1 VGSSPKLLNTFL
13 TLNKETAV
21 RDRFAPHDDV
31 YYKKQIETTRNTEMM
46 YVYVA
51 EAMID
56 GVLQPIAANIVS
68 HFGKRVTYVHG
79 ASGNRGRNLMAPF
92 LLQWSAILEAK
103 RVGATEYDFWGIAD
117 SEDPTH
123 PWAGITRFKRG
134 FGGSMVQYIGA
145 YDIIYKPTW
154 YKIYRAY
161 KTLRK

>member
-1 VGSSPKLLNTFL
+1 
-13 TLNKETAV
+13 
-21 RDRFAPHDDV
+21 
-31 YYKKQIETTRNTEMM
+31 MM